1 MWNGR
6 RPDSR
11 PWKFAA
17 WWRDCF
23 TLDARSLAAF
33 RIALGLILV
42 CDCWLRFRTHSL
54 MFAADGVF
62 PPDLLREYQG
72 TSATW
77 SLALLWDAA
86 WWGTTVLAVE
96 GLAGAWLATGVGSR
110 AATVAAWM
118 ATVSVVQRTAP
129 AANAGDFLLVCLL
142 FWSMFLPLGA
152 AWAVGSRRG
161 PTPGAVLSVA
171 SAALVLQ
178 VAAVYLGA
186 GLAKL
191 NDAWLSG
198 ATLSY
203 ALSVHDHGNSWG
215 MALAEHDWLTRPAT
229 WLILA
234 LELGGPIIAVL
245 VPQRT
250 IRGVVVA
257 LFMLFHVAVW
267 TTMWVGIFAPVGIAA
282 WLPLVPAAAWDAV
295 PGRRREDGL
304 VRLGWTGSLV
314 SGVAAAV
321 AAAAFLQR
329 GGLLGDRSLPPP
341 GALRDAG
348 AGSALGHVRH
358 DPASGAVGV
367 WRGHAGRWAGRRPLA
382 ARKADRTRPS
392 SRRVFVARHP
402 PLAQAVLE
410 SCRRGVP
417 QVRKSDGRRPGAV
430 LEREPRRLRAG
441 RVARTPVRHASRGP
455 RGAGGAGHAAGS
467 LARPRRLR
475 PRQPRSPPGLSGRRS
490 AVTDRRRLEDRVA
503 APAPDAV

>member
-1 MWNGR
+1 M
-6 RPDSR
+6 DQL
-11 PWKFAA
+11 AA

-42 CDCWLRFRTHSL
+42 CDCWLRFRTRAL

-86 WWGTTVLAVE
+86 WWGTTVLAFE

-198 ATLSY
+198 AALSY

-341 GALRDAG
+341 VRSVMLALALDQRWDMFGTIPLQEQWVYGEATLADGRVVDLLRHGRPIERDRPAGGFSSLGTHRWHKLFWNLAGEECRRFASPTAAALARSWNASHDGSERVVSLELRFAMRREAPGGPAVQDMLLAAWPARGDSGRGNLDRLLDSADAG
-348 AGSALGHVRH
+348 QR
-358 DPASGAVGV
+358 
-367 WRGHAGRWAGRRPLA
+367 
-382 ARKADRTRPS
+382 
-392 SRRVFVARHP
+392 
-402 PLAQAVLE
+402 
-410 SCRRGVP
+410 
-417 QVRKSDGRRPGAV
+417 
-430 LEREPRRLRAG
+430 
-441 RVARTPVRHASRGP
+441 
-455 RGAGGAGHAAGS
+455 
-467 LARPRRLR
+467 
-475 PRQPRSPPGLSGRRS
+475 
-490 AVTDRRRLEDRVA
+490 
-503 APAPDAV
+503 